1 MTRMAILVLR
11 ALLVVGMLGA
21 LLAQLWLFP
30 SLAAVTADQNP
41 EVAWLHW
48 PVLLCVGLGLATVE
62 VAIVAVWVLLSMV
75 EHDSVFSARAFRWVD
90 VIIAAAAISTALA
103 IAIFALLTY
112 AKVGSPFMV
121 LQLLPLI
128 VVGTAF
134 ALMMTVMKGLLRKAA
149 NLTVELSEVI

>member
-48 PVLLCVGLGLATVE
+48 PVLRCVGLGLATVE
-62 VAIVAVWVLLSMV
+62 VAIVAVWVTTLLV
-75 EHDSVFSARAFRWVD
+75 GV
-90 VIIAAAAISTALA
+90 LA
-103 IAIFALLTY
+103 
-112 AKVGSPFMV
+112 VR
-121 LQLLPLI
+121 PL
-128 VVGTAF
+128 
-134 ALMMTVMKGLLRKAA
+134 GLFGRPA
-149 NLTVELSEVI
+149 